1 MSHRHADDRL
11 ALKAAA
17 DAGRQLAQPGHPW
30 DNTTSLGRP
39 QIIVYGDLTTHTT
52 IDAVEEPATHIL
64 GQMAARRATQLLA
77 GRAVPSG
84 SGCCRRDGRARC
96 AGTRALVLVEVKD
109 PCSPKDATSL
119 RSHSLTALW
128 GGRTSTPDHF

>member
-1 MSHRHADDRL
+1 MSRL

-96 AGTRALVLVEVKD
+96 AGTRG
-109 PCSPKDATSL
+109 SGTG
-119 RSHSLTALW
+119 RSEETTASQGQGAQLPTLNKV
-128 GGRTSTPDHF
+128 RFS

>member
-1 MSHRHADDRL
+1 MSRL

-17 DAGRQLAQPGHPW
+17 DAGRQLVQPGCPW

-64 GQMAARRATQLLA
+64 GQMAARRATQLPA
-77 GRAVPSG
+77 GWAVPSG
-84 SGCCRRDGRARC
+84 PGRCRRDGRARC
-96 AGTRALVLVEVKD
+96 AATRGSGTG
-109 PCSPKDATSL
+109 
-119 RSHSLTALW
+119 RSEESDVHPRLQLAIIWLDGTVPQGPGPIAAC
-128 GGRTSTPDHF
+128 

>member
-1 MSHRHADDRL
+1 MSRL

-52 IDAVEEPATHIL
+52 IDAVEEPASHIL

-84 SGCCRRDGRARC
+84 SGCCRRDGRGPAERCMRARG
-96 AGTRALVLVEVKD
+96 AVVLVEVKK
-109 PCSPKDATSL
+109 PRRAKGKA
-119 RSHSLTALW
+119 RNFQ
-128 GGRTSTPDHF
+128 R